1 MFLTNEQLKD
11 LTKFTHR
18 KKQCAALS
26 AMGYPFTIRQT
37 DGKPL
42 VLASLVEAR
51 HGGGK
56 PTRRKEP
63 DFAHLE
69 AVT

>member
-1 MFLTNEQLKD
+1 MFLTNAQLKD

-18 KKQCAALS
+18 KKQCAAL
-26 AMGYPFTIRQT
+26 ARMGYPFTVRET

-51 HGGGK
+51 HGGGRVR
-56 PTRRKEP
+56 TRKEP
-63 DFAHLE
+63 DFSHLE
-69 AVT
+69 VAR